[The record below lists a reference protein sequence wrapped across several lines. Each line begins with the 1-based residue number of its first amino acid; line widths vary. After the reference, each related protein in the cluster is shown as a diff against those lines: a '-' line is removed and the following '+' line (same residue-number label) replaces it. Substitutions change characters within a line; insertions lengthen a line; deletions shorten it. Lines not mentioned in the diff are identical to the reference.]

1 MRKIKTQRDK
11 ELYGELNLTEAGEQ
25 YWQMIRNNFIKEY
38 SKAFTVYNKIHLED
52 LGETFHNYDGDLLR
66 LVGQFEQKLMI
77 VQHVETGRHF
87 KLPTSEVAW
96 GFEQKRKA
104 EVQDI

>member
-1 MRKIKTQRDK
+1 
-11 ELYGELNLTEAGEQ
+11 
-25 YWQMIRNNFIKEY
+25 
-38 SKAFTVYNKIHLED
+38 
-52 LGETFHNYDGDLLR
+52 
-66 LVGQFEQKLMI
+66 MI